1 MKKYQI
7 IMKKYQNLIT
17 IIFLLCFQQIQSQT
31 IVWSEDFTSGSGN
44 WELNVDGG
52 TVIPGSTPADSP
64 GNSWIVNNSYIG
76 FYVSGFTPGNITYS
90 PAPSGGGNYLHI
102 HCVSSFCQNF
112 ISLGYYHNGPDFL
125 ADKNTNKVA
134 RLLNPIPGSTLSGG
148 PYVLEFE
155 WMCKGHP
162 TSAYATLVYSINGGL
177 WQEYSQQYQHG
188 DSTWQTETI
197 NLSVLGWN
205 PGDAFQFG
213 FRWSS
218 DNSGTGEIPSF
229 SVDNI
234 KIKEASNT
242 PNTITT
248 ASINPTTYCA
258 GANISVNFTSTGTF
272 NAGNVY
278 SLQMSDATG
287 SFAAPSVIGTLASTA
302 NAGTI
307 SGTIP
312 IATPAGNAYR
322 FRVVSSNPSTIGT
335 DNGQN
340 ISIQEAI
347 QPNVVI
353 TSSSSTACVG
363 QNIDFNS
370 NVTGADNANITYQW
384 YINGIPLG
392 GNTPTF
398 TTNTLQQGS
407 TVKLVI
413 TAVGSCNT
421 AIDTS
426 NIIVMDGITVSC
438 STNTNTVFMNVVGG
452 TPPYTYRVI
461 DFGDG
466 TSDSLTNVVT
476 DSVAFTHNYST
487 SGTFNVQV
495 SVTDSNGCSAIS
507 NCTLN
512 NSTTSTISS
521 TDFPL
526 IIYPNPFNDF
536 IHIHWQEPLTSMNG
550 LQVKLMDSMGRTILT
565 QEIFQ
570 SELEIDTNFLPKG
583 VYFIQVKYNE
593 KVFVFK
599 IIK

>member
-1 MKKYQI
+1 MKKYKGLI
-7 IMKKYQNLIT
+7 I
-17 IIFLLCFQQIQSQT
+17 IIVLLHFELVKSQT
-31 IVWSEDFTSGSGN
+31 VVWSEDFTAGSGN
-44 WELNVDGG
+44 WDLNLNGG
-52 TVIPGSTPADSP
+52 TVIPGSTPTDSP
-64 GNSWIVNNSYIG
+64 GNDWIVNNSYIG

-102 HCVSSFCQNF
+102 HCTSTFCQNF

-134 RLLNPIPGSTLSGG
+134 RLKNPIPGSTLSGG

-177 WQEYSQQYQHG
+177 WQEFSQQYQHG
-188 DSTWQTETI
+188 DSTWQSESI
-197 NLSVLGWN
+197 NLSILGWN
-205 PGDAFQFG
+205 PGDSFQFG

-234 KIKEASNT
+234 KIKEVSSS

-248 ASINPTTYCA
+248 SAINPTIYCA
-258 GANISVNFTSTGTF
+258 GSNISVNFTSTGTY
-272 NAGNVY
+272 NAGNTY
-278 SLQMSDATG
+278 TLQMSDATG
-287 SFAAPSVIGTLASTA
+287 SFVTPTVIGTLASTA
-302 NAGTI
+302 NSGTI

-312 IATPAGNAYR
+312 IATSAGTGYR
-322 FRVVSSNPSTIGT
+322 FRVISSNPSTIGT

-340 ISIQEAI
+340 ITIQEAI
-347 QPNVVI
+347 QPNVTI
-353 TSSSSTACVG
+353 TASSSTACVG

-370 NVTGADNANITYQW
+370 NVTGADSANVSYQW

-398 TTNTLQQGS
+398 TTNTLQPGS

-421 AIDTS
+421 AMDTS

-438 STNTNTVFMNVVGG
+438 STNTNTVFIHVVGG
-452 TPPYTYRVI
+452 NPPYTYRVT

-466 TSDSLTNVVT
+466 TSDSLTNVLS

-507 NCTLN
+507 NCVLN
-512 NSTTSTISS
+512 NNTTSIAPTQD
-521 TDFPL
+521 TPFWV
-526 IIYPNPFNDF
+526 YPNPFDDC
-536 IHIHWQEPLTSMNG
+536 IHIRWQEPLSNNENIQISLIDMVGKIILT
-550 LQVKLMDSMGRTILT
+550 KDSMQHKSI
-565 QEIFQ
+565 
-570 SELEIDTNFLPKG
+570 SIDTSVFPKG
-583 VYFIQVKYNE
+583 VYFIQAKYNE
-593 KVFVFK
+593 KVFVSK